1 MNGDINRH
9 GQYPKMKIM
18 KLIGKNGLTE
28 TNMDNKETWKAIDLY
43 HIAVSD
49 KGRIMVEGQIMEP
62 SQPNSSNK
70 RYHYKFR
77 NPLTG
82 RIIKRDAATLIWR
95 TFKGKVDNN
104 IRITFKDGDMS
115 NLNLENLQWEYIK
128 APIKK
133 HNLTDEQMRARVP
146 LIIEKMV
153 KKWGCKDMQEPL
165 TDVKS

>member
-1 MNGDINRH
+1 MNQWLLMGN
-9 GQYPKMKIM
+9 
-18 KLIGKNGLTE
+18 E
-28 TNMDNKETWKAIDLY
+28 KETWKALDLY
-43 HIAVSD
+43 KIAVSD
-49 KGRIMVEGQIMEP
+49 KGRIMVNGQIIEAC
-62 SQPNSSNK
+62 QPNRRNK
-70 RYHYKFR
+70 RYHFTFQ

-82 RIIKRDAATLIWR
+82 RNIKRDAATLIWR

-115 NLNLENLQWEYIK
+115 NLNLNNLQWEYIK

-153 KKWGCKDMQEPL
+153 KKWGFKNMQQPL

>member
-1 MNGDINRH
+1 
-9 GQYPKMKIM
+9 
-18 KLIGKNGLTE
+18 
-28 TNMDNKETWKAIDLY
+28 MDNYNGTSSDECRISETWKAIDLY
-43 HIAVSD
+43 HIAVSN
-49 KGRIMVEGQIMEP
+49 KGRIMVDGQIMEP

-82 RIIKRDAATLIWR
+82 RIIKRDAATLMWR

-146 LIIEKMV
+146 DIIEKMV
-153 KKWGCKDMQEPL
+153 KKWGVKDMQEPL